1 MNKPRFLVDQCI
13 PLFLAAALRQTAAGI
28 DIVQVGDAGVP
39 PLGTPD
45 PDLLVAAEA
54 MGREF
59 VTKDRKTMPGHLI
72 DHYAAGNHTAG
83 VMLMRN
89 NFALSAYVQ
98 KIMYY
103 WATTLPDDWVDRMV
117 YIP

>member
-1 MNKPRFLVDQCI
+1 MNKLHFLVDQCT
-13 PLFLAAALRQTAAGI
+13 PPFLAAALRQGAAGI
-28 DIVQVGDAGVP
+28 DVLQVGDAGVP

-45 PDLLVAAEA
+45 PDLLIAADA
-54 MGREF
+54 SARVF
-59 VTKDRKTMPGHLI
+59 ITKDRRTMPGHLI

-89 NFALSAYVQ
+89 NFALSVYVQ
-98 KIMYY
+98 KIVNY
-103 WATTLPDDWVDRMV
+103 WTTTTADDWVDRMV